1 MEATDNAIDTVE
13 RYLLRLR
20 LALADVPAVPR
31 DEFVREIRSHI
42 IDRLEHE
49 PGDSQAACRGILQ
62 TLGEPEAIAADYG
75 AERLLARTA
84 RLRLNL
90 PAVQL
95 ATPLRWLVTAVQWF
109 LVGMAAMIG
118 YSTSAMLS
126 LTAVLKPFFPRN
138 VGLYLNDNG
147 FQVAGFP
154 APPGREL
161 LGPYFIPFA
170 LVMAVLLLVGTSQ
183 LIKWLGRRAR
193 QVKKYL

>member
-1 MEATDNAIDTVE
+1 MEATDHAIDTVE

-20 LALADVPAVPR
+20 LALGEVPAASR

-49 PGDSQAACRGILQ
+49 PGDSQAACRAILQ

-75 AERLLARTA
+75 AERLAA
-84 RLRLNL
+84 HSVGLRLKL
-90 PAVQL
+90 SSVQL
-95 ATPLRWLVTAVQWF
+95 GTPLRWLVTALQWF
-109 LVGMAAMIG
+109 LVGLAALIG
-118 YSTSAMLS
+118 YPTAALLS
-126 LTAVLKPFFPRN
+126 LTAVLKPFFPHN

-147 FQVAGFP
+147 FQLAAFP

-170 LVMAVLLLVGTSQ
+170 LVMAVLLLVGTNQ

-193 QVKKYL
+193 QVKKYI